1 MIGNIL
7 ILIAGFIFLIKGADL
22 FVDGSSSTAMHL
34 KISKIIIGLTIIA
47 FGTSAPEFAVSL
59 KSISLE
65 NHNIVIGNVLG
76 SNILN
81 ILLIIGCSSLVHYLN
96 VKDSTI
102 KKELPFLLGITTIL
116 SILLLDSVFFKST
129 LNNFTRLDGTIVFL
143 IFLIFIAYIIKT
155 TIKDKKSEI
164 NKFEKPKYKIS
175 ISILFIAIGIIMI
188 VFGSNFVVESAT
200 FIAKELG
207 VSDKLIALTVIAL
220 GTSLPELVTS
230 VMATKKGEYDLAI
243 GNVVGSNIFNIGL
256 VLGFPV
262 MVFGGSNN
270 IDFNYIDVVVMLL
283 SVVLFYIFSLKDKKI
298 KRWEGCIF
306 LLFFI
311 IYYGYVIISG

>member
-116 SILLLDSVFFKST
+116 SILLLDSVFFKSN

-143 IFLIFIAYIIKT
+143 LFLIFIAYIIKT